1 MKKGSKRRNSIKIE
15 ASGLRQRLS
24 KLESEHKKLV
34 EDHRIN
40 LSLTASQIEIH
51 EAKLEEVNLA
61 LALIE
66 EGVPSS

>member
-1 MKKGSKRRNSIKIE
+1 MKKESKRRNSRKIV

-24 KLESEHKKLV
+24 KLEAEHKKLV

-61 LALIE
+61 LNLIE
-66 EGVPSS
+66 EGVSS